1 MIEMTRAAR
10 LTIGRQ
16 VAAIAFDIHLPGRT
30 ECKQCQKESQLD
42 EGDLQ
47 EDTSDVVGDIRRSPG
62 GVGSKKHDGWNG
74 KDRKKQ

>member
-1 MIEMTRAAR
+1 MIEMTRAAS

-42 EGDLQ
+42 EGELQ
-47 EDTSDVVGDIRRSPG
+47 ENTFDVVDDIHRCPR
-62 GVGSKKHDGWNG
+62 GV
-74 KDRKKQ
+74 DRKKLPHYAKR